1 MTIRQKTLMILVLS
15 VLLMTSMMFWWARG
29 VLLHRAQENT
39 SQAVQAKQLRIQAN
53 LAQVKEV
60 LATLAFDYAAWD
72 DTYAFMHDPDPAYLS
87 SNFIDQT
94 FAHQG
99 LNVAALIDVQGEVLF
114 AKYYDL
120 AKDAERPLPSA
131 LAQLLAQPSV
141 LTRAQESGGV
151 HGLIMLEGQPMFIAS
166 QPVLT
171 SAYQG
176 PARGVLIFAKVFDES
191 KLQQLEQLT
200 GLALALHT
208 VKAANMPDGLWDI
221 PEKEHPLTRI
231 AGEYLHIYLPFRD
244 VFNAPILML
253 EVSLWRGFYL
263 QALQDLRVLLMLL
276 LLTGGLGVLVMLWVL
291 DRLVLA
297 RISQVQS
304 FVQGIAQE
312 KRFASRIQMVGRD
325 EINSLAECINGLL
338 AALEDEIRLKLAK
351 EREAHEHAEQF
362 ARIFQLSSMA
372 VTVTRIEDGL
382 LLNVNEGFVQ
392 LSGYSREEAIGKT
405 TLELGLFDDPAQRE
419 ELVSILRTEGRINHY
434 ELRFR
439 RKPGALMDA
448 LLSVDW
454 VHVEGQPYLLSVV
467 IDITARKAME
477 RALEQSREQYQLA
490 IHGSNDGIWDW
501 DMLNNALFLS
511 ARWKA
516 MLGYADEEL
525 ENVFAT
531 FERLLHPDDRAS
543 VLNYVQTYLQGNEE
557 GYHIEFRMCHKQ
569 GHDVWILARGAALRD
584 AQGKPYRMAGSHT
597 DITARKHN
605 ELALEQARQAAEA
618 ATVAK
623 SEFLANM
630 SHEIRTPLNG
640 IVGMTWLLA
649 DTTLNTTQQRYLE
662 AIRSSGDALLSLV
675 NDILDFSKMEA
686 GHLLLEQIEFD
697 LYAVLESLNAL
708 MAFKAHAKGLEFV
721 CDLAPQTERYFH
733 GDPNRLTQILNNLLS
748 NAIKF
753 TPQGE
758 VCLTVR
764 RLQKQDDETVWLH
777 FAVSDSGMGIA
788 ADKLNTLFQ
797 KFSQIDASM
806 TRKFG
811 GTGLGLAICK
821 QLVQIMGGE
830 IGVNSQVGQGATFW
844 FTLPLQPAR
853 TSAAPRVAAELANV
867 RVLVVD
873 DHARTR
879 TVLTEALREQGA
891 EVDAVSDGPSAL
903 RVLYTALSEGAPYAL
918 ALLDQQMPLMDGLAL
933 ARAIRAN
940 TQLHATRLVLLGTT
954 QGAPEIDEAAL
965 QTHGFAGCLH
975 KPIPVWRL
983 AEQLT
988 PLLQAAQSPDEA
1000 PPASTQAPYAN
1011 PLAQQVTGLF
1021 AGQDK
1026 RVLLVEDNA
1035 INRQV
1040 LVGVLT
1046 KLGLSVDQAEDGAQA
1061 IECLQCQRY
1070 DAVLMDVQ
1078 MPEVDGLQATAWI
1091 RAQAMSNRA
1100 ETRPLPV
1107 IAMTAHA
1114 MQDDKALCLQAGMDD
1129 YLTKP
1134 VDVMALCKS
1143 LQTHLQNETCR
1154 GV

>member
-1 MTIRQKTLMILVLS
+1 MMTMMTIRQKTLMILVLS

-39 SQAVQAKQLRIQAN
+39 WQAVQAKQSRIRAN
-53 LAQVKEV
+53 LEQVQEA

-72 DTYAFMHDPDPAYLS
+72 DTYAFMHTHAPAYLT
-87 SNFIDQT
+87 SNFIDET

-99 LNVAALIDVQGEVLF
+99 LNFAALIDVQGEVLF

-120 AKDAERPLPSA
+120 EKERERPLPPDF
-131 LAQLLAQPSV
+131 AQLLAQPSV
-141 LTRAQESGGV
+141 LTRVQGSNGV
-151 HGLIMLEGQPMFIAS
+151 QGLIMLEGQPMFVAS

-176 PARGVLIFAKVFDES
+176 PARGVLIFARALDDS
-191 KLQQLEQLT
+191 RLRQLEQLT
-200 GLALALHT
+200 GLTLALHT
-208 VKAANMPDGLWDI
+208 ADAPEVPEGLWEMA
-221 PEKEHPLTRI
+221 PQARPLMRTH
-231 AGEYLHIYLPFRD
+231 GEYLHIYLSFRD
-244 VFNAPILML
+244 VFEAPVLVL
-253 EVSLWRGFYL
+253 QLSLWQGFYL
-263 QALQDLRVLLMLL
+263 QARQDLRVLLMLL

-297 RISQVQS
+297 KISRVQS
-304 FVQGIAQE
+304 FVQDVAHN
-312 KRFASRIQMVGRD
+312 KRFAQRIHIAGHD
-325 EINSLAECINGLL
+325 EIQRLAECINGLL
-338 AALEDEIRLKLAK
+338 AALEDEIRMKLAN

-372 VTVTRIEDGL
+372 VTVTRPEDGL

-392 LSGYSREEAIGKT
+392 LSGYRREEALGKT
-405 TLELGLFDDPAQRE
+405 TLELGLFENPAQRE
-419 ELVSILRTEGRINHY
+419 ELISALRIQGRIMHY
-434 ELRFR
+434 ELCL
-439 RKPGALMDA
+439 RKKSGDLVDA
-448 LLSVDW
+448 LLSTDW

-467 IDITARKAME
+467 IDITARKTME

-501 DMLNNALFLS
+501 DMLSNALFLS

-525 ENVFAT
+525 ENVFDT
-531 FERLLHPDDRAS
+531 FEGLLHPDDRAA
-543 VLNYVQTYLQGNEE
+543 VLDYIQAYLQGSED
-557 GYHIEFRMCHKQ
+557 GYHIEFRMRHKQ
-569 GHDVWILARGAALRD
+569 GHDVWILARGSVLRD

-640 IVGMTWLLA
+640 ITGMTWLLA
-649 DTTLNTTQQRYLE
+649 DTELTVTQRRYLD
-662 AIRSSGDALLSLV
+662 AIRISSDTLLSLV
-675 NDILDFSKMEA
+675 NDILDCSKMEA

-697 LYAVLESLNAL
+697 LYAVLESLNAM
-708 MAFKAHAKGLEFV
+708 MAFKAHDKGLEFV
-721 CDLAPQTERYFH
+721 CELAPQTGRYFY
-733 GDPNRLTQILNNLLS
+733 GDPNRLTQILSNLLS

-753 TPQGE
+753 TAQGE

-764 RLQKQDDETVWLH
+764 RLQKQDDEKTVWLQ
-777 FAVSDSGMGIA
+777 FTVSDSGMGIE
-788 ADKLNTLFQ
+788 ADKLDKLFQ
-797 KFSQIDASM
+797 KFSQVDASM

-821 QLVQIMGGE
+821 QLVQMMGGR
-830 IGVNSQVGQGATFW
+830 IGVSSQMNAGTRFW
-844 FTLPLQPAR
+844 FNIPLPQAQTHDTP
-853 TSAAPRVAAELANV
+853 SVPDELAGV

-873 DHARTR
+873 DHPLTQA
-879 TVLTEALREQGA
+879 VLSDALRALGA
-891 EVDAVSDGPSAL
+891 EVSALGDGPSAL
-903 RVLYTALSEGAPYAL
+903 QAVYTALSDKVPYAL
-918 ALLDQQMPLMDGLAL
+918 VLVDQQMPLMDGLAL

-940 TQLHATRLVLLGTT
+940 PQLHTTQLLLLGSTPC
-954 QGAPEIDEAAL
+954 AHDMDEAAL
-965 QTHGFAGCLH
+965 TQQGFAACLH
-975 KPIPVWRL
+975 KPVPIWRL
-983 AEQLT
+983 AELLA
-988 PLLQAAQSPDEA
+988 PVLQAVIPAEGTRATPMQTSP
-1000 PPASTQAPYAN
+1000 AN
-1011 PLAQQVTGLF
+1011 ALAQQVAGLF

-1026 RVLLVEDNA
+1026 RILLVEDNA

-1040 LVGVLT
+1040 LRGVLE
-1046 KLGLSVDQAEDGAQA
+1046 KLGLCVDQAEDGAQA
-1061 IECLQCQRY
+1061 IERLQHHRY

-1078 MPEVDGLQATAWI
+1078 MPGVDGLQATAWI
-1091 RAQAMSNRA
+1091 RAQAITNRA
-1100 ETRPLPV
+1100 DTRPLPV

-1134 VDVMALCKS
+1134 VDVLALSKS
-1143 LQTHLQNETCR
+1143 LQTHLLA
-1154 GV
+1154 